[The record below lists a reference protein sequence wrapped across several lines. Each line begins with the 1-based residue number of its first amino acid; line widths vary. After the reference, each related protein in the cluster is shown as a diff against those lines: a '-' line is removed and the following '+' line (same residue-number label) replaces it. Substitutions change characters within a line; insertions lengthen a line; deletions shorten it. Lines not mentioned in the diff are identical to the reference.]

1 MTEFLSFL
9 RVVYEDAFKVLV
21 GVVGEELQ
29 LAHPGC
35 QVGYKVATQR
45 PKTGVANS
53 SKRTS

>member
-29 LAHPGC
+29 LAHPGS
-35 QVGYKVATQR
+35 QVGYKVSTQR
-45 PKTGVANS
+45 PKKGVATS